1 MYQSILTNFRP
12 SGLAMETNYNI
23 IRQLIDLWEQY
34 EEHVPGAHTLLDF
47 SEWITARIKE
57 QSISNIKTPPAREFR
72 YPSDTASRLNYPDD
86 RSRFQEHILRI
97 ARFEEFYIRKYLADL
112 PINTR
117 LEYLFL
123 HTVDHLEKVRKTD
136 LINLHLVEYTTGMDT
151 ISRLVKNGLLA
162 EMPDQND
169 KRAKLLILSKEGGE
183 ILQKANKSIDE
194 MRIMFLACIS
204 PNKWKKALSV
214 LHEIDDFHTKIY
226 MQHYDK
232 PYAEIS
238 NLIDSLKHLQQ

>member
-1 MYQSILTNFRP
+1 
-12 SGLAMETNYNI
+12 METNYSI
-23 IRQLIDLWEQY
+23 IRQLIDLWEQF
-34 EEHVPGAHTLLDF
+34 EELVPETPTLLDF
-47 SEWITARIKE
+47 SEWLTARIKE
-57 QSISNIKTPPAREFR
+57 KSLSNKKTSPKLEFKH
-72 YPSDTASRLNYPDD
+72 PSDSASRIPYPDD
-86 RSRFQEHILRI
+86 RSRFQEQILRI
-97 ARFEEFYIRKYLADL
+97 AKFEEFYIRKYLADL
-112 PINTR
+112 PVNTR

-123 HTVDHLEKVRKTD
+123 HTVNQLDKVRKTD

-214 LHEIDDFHTKIY
+214 LHEIDDFQTKIY